1 MNEGET
7 SSNQDVGDKRVFF
20 VEYQDTGKKK
30 NKAGWLP
37 PQLKDKDEII
47 SAGATD
53 DNQQAQQTQLKSNWT
68 KQFVEQQGIQFV
80 VDQVLTMDFSQSNRN
95 SFELKNKSFL
105 LTLLRVFVIGAI
117 TAQPN
122 QDTSGSISILRR
134 KSSILEAEEEKKE
147 HDENSGHDQL
157 VNLLRDTAGTELLL
171 TLNFEKLQT

>member
-1 MNEGET
+1 M
-7 SSNQDVGDKRVFF
+7 
-20 VEYQDTGKKK
+20 
-30 NKAGWLP
+30 
-37 PQLKDKDEII
+37 
-47 SAGATD
+47 
-53 DNQQAQQTQLKSNWT
+53 
-68 KQFVEQQGIQFV
+68 
-80 VDQVLTMDFSQSNRN
+80 
-95 SFELKNKSFL
+95 
-105 LTLLRVFVIGAI
+105 FVIGAI